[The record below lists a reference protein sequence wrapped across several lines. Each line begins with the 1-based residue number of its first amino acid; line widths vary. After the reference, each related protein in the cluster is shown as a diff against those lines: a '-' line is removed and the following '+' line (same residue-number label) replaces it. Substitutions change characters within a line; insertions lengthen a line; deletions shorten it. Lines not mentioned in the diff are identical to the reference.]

1 MYLSL
6 VLQKVPQEGSL
17 MNCPKCHI
25 PTTKRGLLEKVR
37 VLSGS
42 KEKFEIDVVIVSCV
56 KCQTILGVVNTP
68 QP

>member
-1 MYLSL
+1 
-6 VLQKVPQEGSL
+6 
-17 MNCPKCHI
+17 MNCPKCRI

-56 KCQTILGVVNTP
+56 KCQTILGVVNAP
-68 QP
+68 QS

>member
-1 MYLSL
+1 MRNATSLSKL
-6 VLQKVPQEGSL
+6 ATTFRTLSYEPL
-17 MNCPKCHI
+17 

-56 KCQTILGVVNTP
+56 KCQTILGIVNVL
-68 QP
+68 